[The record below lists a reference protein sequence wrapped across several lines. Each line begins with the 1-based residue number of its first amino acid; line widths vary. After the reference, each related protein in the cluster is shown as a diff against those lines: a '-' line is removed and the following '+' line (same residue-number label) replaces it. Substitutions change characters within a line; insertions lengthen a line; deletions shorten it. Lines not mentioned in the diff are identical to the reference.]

1 MNDCQLRERIIYLY
15 YTKDCGVSK
24 IAWVLDISIK
34 DVKRALNEN
43 KKSLEGETQN
53 AVVKES

>member
-1 MNDCQLRERIIYLY
+1 MIDCQLRERIIFLY

-24 IAWVLDISIK
+24 IAWILDISKK
-34 DVKRALNEN
+34 DVKRALNEY
-43 KKSLEGETQN
+43 KKSLEGGNQN